1 MSKAE
6 KNNKEQKDNNKLQEA
21 ALKFTVANHSILDS
35 LTKFQEYCAR
45 TNRSISRAVTSC
57 GCVKIRAEKQHIP
70 PGAKLSDASTF
81 LSTHL
86 EGCLCQKCKDVV
98 EEEIGQ
104 TLFYLAALCS
114 NLCIDFNDTVQKE
127 IDRISTLGVFSLA

>member
-1 MSKAE
+1 MPKTE
-6 KNNKEQKDNNKLQEA
+6 KNKERNESNDKLQEA
-21 ALKFTVANHSILDS
+21 ALKFTLANHSILDS

-57 GCVKIRAEKQHIP
+57 GCVKIKAEKQHIP
-70 PGAKLSDASTF
+70 PGAKFSEVGTF

-86 EGCLCQKCKDVV
+86 EGCLCQRCKEVV

-104 TLFYLAALCS
+104 TLFYLAAICS
-114 NLCIDFNDTVQKE
+114 NLCIDFNETVQKE
-127 IDRISTLGVFSLA
+127 LDRISTLGVFSLA